1 MHDQFPF
8 ALMPFSICCCC
19 CCCCAAGM
27 LCGRLYFASAVRFPI
42 DCHTY
47 NLHLCLSVAVA
58 TATILPMKIRSWLLL
73 HAKFH
78 LAHNERIRATIYLHR
93 RTHRSL
99 YIYFTYH
106 GIVPCTWIHI
116 CTYCSLAALWID
128 TSKKKPSSFWS
139 FLWEL
144 WLQLQPRLHIRFTT
158 PQCRTVIY

>member
-1 MHDQFPF
+1 MTNFRSPSCHFQSAAAAAAVRP
-8 ALMPFSICCCC
+8 ACY
-19 CCCCAAGM
+19 AAGCI
-27 LCGRLYFASAVRFPI
+27 LHPPYASRLI
-42 DCHTY
+42 CHTY